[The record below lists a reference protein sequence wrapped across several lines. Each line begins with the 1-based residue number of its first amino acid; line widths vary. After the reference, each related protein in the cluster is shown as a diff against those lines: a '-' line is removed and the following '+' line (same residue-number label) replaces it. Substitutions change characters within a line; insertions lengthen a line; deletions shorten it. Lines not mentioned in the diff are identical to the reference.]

1 MGEHIQGSD
10 ETCHVLLGTQ
20 LQHKDGGCSCGCGG
34 IGSYDTLRRVL
45 PEPVAQAAV
54 GAAAGSVLA
63 VDSPALLVT
72 ARSPWDPWGTGNYS
86 SRSLHTS
93 IRIGFHISLF
103 YCTHRS

>member
-34 IGSYDTLRRVL
+34 ISSYDTLRRVL

-63 VDSPALLVT
+63 VGSPAILVA